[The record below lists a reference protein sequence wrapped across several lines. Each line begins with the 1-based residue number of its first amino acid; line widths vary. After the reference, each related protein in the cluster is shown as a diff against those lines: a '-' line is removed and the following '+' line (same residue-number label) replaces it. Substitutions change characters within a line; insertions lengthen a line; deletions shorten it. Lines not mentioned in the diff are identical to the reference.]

1 MNKEKQ
7 RIAIAE
13 ACGWKGPYSD
23 LRWLKLQNGLRSE
36 NRETLRKLCGRTPCG
51 EREELPDYLNDLN
64 AMHGAEQIL
73 WRMDWSH
80 RYAFNDHLA
89 NTIRGRTVN
98 RNEWNAETL
107 LDATA
112 AQRAEAFLRTINKWE
127 KL

>member
-1 MNKEKQ
+1 MNEKKQ
-7 RIAIAE
+7 REAIAE
-13 ACGWKGPYSD
+13 ICGY
-23 LRWLKLQNGLRSE
+23 
-36 NRETLRKLCGRTPCG
+36 
-51 EREELPDYLNDLN
+51 ERNYPECLN
-64 AMHGAEQIL
+64 AMHEAEQIL

-127 KL
+127 KS